1 MPPQTRRNAFEAFL
15 DHRPGRDLPNAR
27 YLPLANLIPDPD
39 QPRTIADEDRLRE
52 LAADIA
58 ERGVLLPL
66 IVEPLGTPDRP
77 ENQQY
82 KVVAGGRRLAAAGM
96 AGKTEVPC
104 LIKEELSPDER
115 RAIALVENV
124 LREDLDIEDEARAL
138 QELHDQG
145 KSLRAIAAM
154 IHKSYKY
161 VQRRLRLLEDPG
173 ALQMYRAGQINLE
186 DLVSDRDG
194 LGDDVPMSDLAGAAQ
209 LAGIQPAP
217 PGPITS
223 AAGAGDWTAEL
234 LQGSD
239 FVTQRHNEP
248 VLNEAKARR
257 NSVTYKPFHTAL
269 IRARRIN
276 PATIP
281 PDERSD
287 FRRTILELRAELD
300 SLAVALDRA
309 D

>member
-27 YLPLANLIPDPD
+27 YLPLANLVPDPD

-209 LAGIQPAP
+209 LAA
-217 PGPITS
+217 
-223 AAGAGDWTAEL
+223 AEL